1 MSASKESA
9 RGAVPDARR
18 APREFLEHLYRVA
31 VERALPLAS
40 MGAHLPA
47 PPAKGRTLVLGAGK
61 AGGSMAQALDALW
74 PADAPLSGLVVTRY
88 HHIPPRPAGLPERI
102 ELVEAAHPV
111 PDEAGLKAAE
121 RILALTDG
129 LTADDLVLCLISG
142 GGSALLT
149 LPAEGLTLADKQRIN
164 KQLLE
169 SGAHIGE
176 MNCVRKH
183 LSRIKGGRL
192 AAACAPAKVVTLTIS
207 DVPGDDPA
215 VIASGPTVPDA
226 TTCAD
231 ALAILDRYRIEVP
244 PAVRARLESGA
255 LETPQPGDG
264 VFGGHATHLIA
275 TPQRLLEAAAAAA
288 RAARIEAHI
297 LSDDGA
303 RRPPGSLLHP
313 RHGWGQLRRVGRIAL
328 LHSMIE
334 HDPVDVVDD
343 LGLVPELDRAPQPA
357 LGDRAGIRIVQADP
371 PRRPVGSDPGHR
383 WRVCATICRVAASS
397 SVRSLTARASRPRR
411 RPRPHRAHRVHA
423 ARSALTRARRS
434 ARLALAS
441 SRSASSA
448 AVAANSASSP
458 VTRRTVAC
466 ASSRPAAERVRSLAA
481 ISCARRPAA
490 RDRSR
495 TVVRIAPP
503 AAWIRLPVTAIRRD
517 RLGQQTRVGRIGHVR
532 RHHRG
537 VHPHPVG
544 AQQLRLGG
552 LGQQRLVQP
561 VHRRRP
567 APRGQLHQR
576 RRMRHRTHPTGSG
589 RTAAR

>member
-1 MSASKESA
+1 MIASTESA

-61 AGGSMAQALDALW
+61 AGGSMAQALEALW

-215 VIASGPTVPDA
+215 VIASGPTVPYA

-231 ALAILDRYRIEVP
+231 ALAILDRYGIEVP
-244 PAVRARLESGA
+244 PAVRARLESGE

-275 TPQRLLEAAAAAA
+275 TPQQSLEAAVMGPPGVSCRAVLAGAAAQ
-288 RAARIEAHI
+288 RASV
-297 LSDDGA
+297 L
-303 RRPPGSLLHP
+303 
-313 RHGWGQLRRVGRIAL
+313 IAG
-328 LHSMIE
+328 
-334 HDPVDVVDD
+334 P
-343 LGLVPELDRAPQPA
+343 LGLCYLPTFLC
-357 LGDRAGIRIVQADP
+357 LGIVAVVAGLAGDVL
-371 PRRPVGSDPGHR
+371 GPG
-383 WRVCATICRVAASS
+383 
-397 SVRSLTARASRPRR
+397 
-411 RPRPHRAHRVHA
+411 
-423 ARSALTRARRS
+423 
-434 ARLALAS
+434 
-441 SRSASSA
+441 
-448 AVAANSASSP
+448 
-458 VTRRTVAC
+458 
-466 ASSRPAAERVRSLAA
+466 
-481 ISCARRPAA
+481 
-490 RDRSR
+490 
-495 TVVRIAPP
+495 
-503 AAWIRLPVTAIRRD
+503 
-517 RLGQQTRVGRIGHVR
+517 
-532 RHHRG
+532 
-537 VHPHPVG
+537 
-544 AQQLRLGG
+544 
-552 LGQQRLVQP
+552 
-561 VHRRRP
+561 
-567 APRGQLHQR
+567 
-576 RRMRHRTHPTGSG
+576 RM
-589 RTAAR
+589 